1 MERFFRLFMSFLALS
16 LTIIRASSLVNNG
29 FAPPTRT
36 HLPLTTRIK
45 QHPQRLLIQRS
56 NNNVDS
62 YDRTKRQLS
71 WRCYSTNEA
80 NDNRDSDDYEQ
91 NNTPIQT
98 VEVTADSLTP
108 SQIKSLAPD
117 SQTSSFWG
125 ALKTFFSNKKNKLS
139 RESLSKLG
147 MSALLAYGFVS
158 NVSGVIAVSSAWFI
172 FCKRTGLSPLAPGQ
186 KTAFLGIYAGFTVM
200 LNVIRPARFALSI
213 SISPYFEKI
222 RKFLQRKFNVSPRG
236 AAVLMIIFINFLGT
250 CSLMCLGVWIAS
262 LLSGV
267 PVWGG
272 MI

>member
-1 MERFFRLFMSFLALS
+1 MERFFRLFASFLALS
-16 LTIIRASSLVNNG
+16 LTIISASSLVSNG

-36 HLPLTTRIK
+36 HLPITTRIK
-45 QHPQRLLIQRS
+45 QHPQLRLIQRS
-56 NNNVDS
+56 NEDV
-62 YDRTKRQLS
+62 YDRTKRQGS

-80 NDNRDSDDYEQ
+80 NDNRDSEDYAKQ
-91 NNTPIQT
+91 NIQT

-108 SQIKSLAPD
+108 SQIKSLSPD

-125 ALKTFFSNKKNKLS
+125 TLKSFFSNKKNKLS
-139 RESLSKLG
+139 RESLGKLG

-172 FCKRTGLSPLAPGQ
+172 FCTRTGLSPLAPGQ

-213 SISPYFEKI
+213 SISPYFERI

-236 AAVLMIIFINFLGT
+236 AAVLMIIFINLLGT

-272 MI
+272 MIV